1 MLMSISF
8 RYLLAP
14 TNIYLFARTS
24 KRYSS
29 GMARSEGAPP
39 LTAQELK
46 VIRALHAAFWT
57 MMRQFDADL
66 QREHTFSHTESVA
79 LDWLAEAPDRT
90 MGLSELA
97 ARCQQSLSAISRTVG
112 RLEKQGLLRREQSAR
127 DGRAYKAV
135 L

>member
-24 KRYSS
+24 NRYSS
-29 GMARSEGAPP
+29 GMARSEGAPRR
-39 LTAQELK
+39 TAQELK

-66 QREHTFSHTESVA
+66 QREHHLSHTEYVPR
-79 LDWLAEAPDRT
+79 DWLAEAPDRT
-90 MGLSELA
+90 MGLSDLA
-97 ARCQQSLSAISRTVG
+97 ARCQHA
-112 RLEKQGLLRREQSAR
+112 
-127 DGRAYKAV
+127 
-135 L
+135 